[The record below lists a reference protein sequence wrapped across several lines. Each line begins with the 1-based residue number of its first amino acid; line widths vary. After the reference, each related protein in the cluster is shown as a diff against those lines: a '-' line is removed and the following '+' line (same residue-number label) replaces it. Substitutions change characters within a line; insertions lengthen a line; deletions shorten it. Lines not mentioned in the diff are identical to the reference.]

1 MTPLEIDPVEIDP
14 VETGTTTGASVAS
27 ESAYEALRLV
37 QIAPAQSL
45 RLAREAVCAAQARH
59 DPSAQAV
66 AERALGLA
74 WTYVGDLDEAIPHL
88 RSSVALGRRARSAVL
103 VAEARMSLA
112 FVLGRRGHVR
122 HALREVEAA
131 LTGADGVVRARVL
144 VQRAGIH
151 HQLGRPDEALAGYRR
166 ALPALRQAGDIEWVQ
181 RALANRAVVHTFRHA
196 YAAAEAD
203 LQEAARLCEESG
215 LALSASMVQENLAF
229 VHVRRGDVPA
239 ALRHLDEAERR
250 YRALGA
256 QIGSLL
262 IDRSE
267 LLLSVGLTYE
277 ARITAEQA
285 VAELTR
291 DHRQVALPEAHLLLA
306 RAAALDGDPQRALD
320 QASRAVRAFGRQQR
334 PAWAALARLQLLT
347 ARLTDGSRPVRP
359 SHAAAVAAALDA
371 AGWAAPAVEA
381 RLLAGRLALDRGDLT
396 AARAH
401 FRTASRRR
409 RRGPVTMRAQAWY
422 SEALLRLSGGD
433 RRGTV
438 SAVTAGLRILD
449 DHHASLG
456 ATDLRASAAV
466 QRTELTRLVL
476 RVALEDGRA
485 DQVLCWAERGRAQRL
500 LHTLRPPAD
509 PVLARHLA
517 ELRAT
522 VADIEYAHR
531 AGRRAGKLPQRQAAL
546 ERLIRDHCRRRPGEP
561 GARLAAPPH
570 PEILG
575 RALGG
580 AALIEF
586 IEVDDVLHA
595 VTLVDGH
602 IRLHRLGSAAGA
614 RRIAETLSLTLHR
627 LAAAR
632 PNPGSAAGWAQLGR
646 AAAEL
651 DGSLLRPLAGHTGDR
666 PLVLVPAGALA
677 SVPWSTL
684 PSCAGRPVTLAP
696 SAALWHAAQRPT
708 AGGGPVLA
716 AAGPDLP
723 GAQPEVD
730 TIARIYGGG
739 STSLSGAAATVEAV
753 GAALCGASVA
763 HLAAHGRIRGD
774 NPLFSS
780 LRLADGPLTVYD
792 LERLDA
798 VPHTVVLAACDAG
811 RSVIRAGDEPLG
823 LSAAFLG
830 MGTRQLVAPVVPL
843 PDGAAVELMT
853 GFHHLFANGMTA
865 AEALARAQQQWAA
878 GPPDAR
884 AAAAGFVCMGA
895 GLAVPARQ
903 RDRAATSARPFGTPV
918 PGLGDTAA
926 EIVGPTDQ
934 THPEGDRHERRP
946 GRSEDPS
953 DREPR
958 RLPPRL

>member
-1 MTPLEIDPVEIDP
+1 MTPW
-14 VETGTTTGASVAS
+14 ETETTTGASAAS
-27 ESAYEALRLV
+27 ELAYEALRLV

-59 DPSAQAV
+59 DLTAQAV

-88 RSSVALGRRARSAVL
+88 RNSVAQSRRAGAPIL

-122 HALREVEAA
+122 RALREVEAA
-131 LTGADGVVRARVL
+131 LAGADGVVRARVL
-144 VQRAGIH
+144 VQRAAIH
-151 HQLGRPDEALAGYRR
+151 QQLGRPDEALAGYRR

-196 YAAAEAD
+196 YTAAKAD
-203 LQEAARLCEESG
+203 LHEAARLCDEAG
-215 LALSASMVQENLAF
+215 LALSAGFVQENLAF
-229 VHVRRGDVPA
+229 VHARCGDVPA
-239 ALRHLDEAERR
+239 ALRHLDEAERY

-256 QIGSLL
+256 QTGSLF

-285 VAELTR
+285 VAELSR

-320 QASRAVRAFGRQQR
+320 QASRAVRAFDRQQR
-334 PAWAALARLQLLT
+334 SAWAALARLQLLT
-347 ARLTDGSRPVRP
+347 ARLADGSRPVRP
-359 SHAAAVAAALDA
+359 SHPAAVAAALDA
-371 AGWAAPAVEA
+371 AGWSAPAVEA
-381 RLLAGRLALDRGDLT
+381 RLLAGRLALDRGDL
-396 AARAH
+396 AVARDH
-401 FRTASRRR
+401 LRTVSRRR
-409 RRGPVTMRAQAWY
+409 HRGPVTMRAQAWHG
-422 SEALLRLSGGD
+422 EALLRRSEGNP
-433 RRGTV
+433 RGAV

-449 DHHASLG
+449 EYQASLG
-456 ATDLRASAAV
+456 ATDLRASVAGR
-466 QRTELTRLVL
+466 RTELTRLAL
-476 RVALEDGRA
+476 RVALQDGRA
-485 DQVLCWAERGRAQRL
+485 DQALRWAERSRSRRL
-500 LHTLRPPAD
+500 LHTLRPPPD

-522 VADIEYAHR
+522 VADIERAHR
-531 AGRRAGKLPQRQAAL
+531 TGSRAGKLLQRQAAL
-546 ERLIRDHCRRRPGEP
+546 ERVIRDYCRQRPGEP
-561 GARLAAPPH
+561 ETPPVQAPH

-575 RALGG
+575 RALGR

-595 VTLVDGH
+595 VTLVDGD
-602 IRLHRLGSAAGA
+602 IRLHRLGDAAPA
-614 RRIAETLSLTLHR
+614 RGLAGILSLALHR
-627 LAAAR
+627 LVAAR
-632 PNPGSAAGWAQLGR
+632 SDSSNGAGWAVLR
-646 AAAEL
+646 RSAEGL
-651 DGSLLRPLAGHTGDR
+651 DESLLRPLAGRTGDR
-666 PLVLVPAGALA
+666 PLVLVPTGALA

-696 SAALWHAAQRPT
+696 SATLWYAAQRP
-708 AGGGPVLA
+708 AVDGGPALA

-723 GAQPEVD
+723 GAQAEVER
-730 TIARIYGGG
+730 IARIYVDG
-739 STSLSGAAATVEAV
+739 SISLSGAGATVAAV
-753 GAALCGASVA
+753 EGALRGARVA
-763 HLAAHGRIRGD
+763 HLATHGRIRGD

-780 LRLADGPLTVYD
+780 LLLADGPLTVYD

-811 RSVIRAGDEPLG
+811 RSVVRAGDEPLG

-830 MGTRQLVAPVVPL
+830 LGTRQLVAPVVPI

-853 GFHHLFANGMTA
+853 GFHQLLANGVGA
-865 AEALARAQQQWAA
+865 AEALARAQQQRSA
-878 GPPDAR
+878 GPPSAR

-895 GLAVPARQ
+895 GLAVPAGQ
-903 RDRAATSARPFGTPV
+903 Q
-918 PGLGDTAA
+918 DTA
-926 EIVGPTDQ
+926 GPGSGTRLLISPAARD
-934 THPEGDRHERRP
+934 TRP
-946 GRSEDPS
+946 GRAGHL
-953 DREPR
+953 R
-958 RLPPRL
+958 RHS

>member
-1 MTPLEIDPVEIDP
+1 MTPVGIDPVGIDP
-14 VETGTTTGASVAS
+14 VETETTTGAPAAS
-27 ESAYEALRLV
+27 ELAHEALRLV

-45 RLAREAVCAAQARH
+45 RLAREAVCAAQADH
-59 DPSAQAV
+59 DPAAEAV
-66 AERALGLA
+66 AKRALGLA

-88 RSSVALGRRARSAVL
+88 RGSVVLGRRARSAIL

-122 HALREVEAA
+122 RALREVEAA
-131 LTGADGVVRARVL
+131 LAGADGVVRARVL

-166 ALPALRQAGDIEWVQ
+166 ALPALRQARDIEWVQ

-196 YAAAEAD
+196 YTAAEAD
-203 LQEAARLCEESG
+203 LHEAARLCDESG
-215 LALSASMVQENLAF
+215 LVLSAGFVAENLAF
-229 VHVRRGDVPA
+229 VHARRGDVPA
-239 ALRHLDEAERR
+239 ALRHLDEAERH

-256 QIGSLL
+256 QTGSLL

-320 QASRAVRAFGRQQR
+320 QASRAVRAFDRQQR
-334 PAWAALARLQLLT
+334 SGWAALARLQRLT
-347 ARLTDGSRPVRP
+347 ARLADGSRPVRP

-371 AGWAAPAVEA
+371 AGWSAPAVEA
-381 RLLAGRLALDRGDLT
+381 RLLAGRLALDRGDL
-396 AARAH
+396 AVARGH
-401 FRTASRRR
+401 LRTVSRRR
-409 RRGPVTMRAQAWY
+409 HRGPVTMRAQAWHG
-422 SEALLRLSGGD
+422 EALLRRSGGD
-433 RRGTV
+433 HRGAV

-449 DHHASLG
+449 EYQASLG
-456 ATDLRASAAV
+456 ATDLRASVAGR
-466 QRTELTRLVL
+466 RTELTRLAL
-476 RVALEDGRA
+476 RVALQDGRA
-485 DQVLCWAERGRAQRL
+485 DQALRWAERGRARRL
-500 LHTLRPPAD
+500 LHTLRPPPD

-522 VADIEYAHR
+522 VADIERAHR
-531 AGRRAGKLPQRQAAL
+531 TGNRAGKLLQHQAAL
-546 ERLIRDHCRRRPGEP
+546 ERVIRDHCRQRPGEP
-561 GARLAAPPH
+561 ETSPAQAPH

-580 AALIEF
+580 AVLIEL

-595 VTLVDGH
+595 VTLVDGD
-602 IRLHRLGSAAGA
+602 IRLHRLGDAAPA
-614 RRIAETLSLTLHR
+614 RKLAGMLSLALHR
-627 LAAAR
+627 LVAAR
-632 PNPGSAAGWAQLGR
+632 SDSSNGAGWAVLR
-646 AAAEL
+646 RSAEGL
-651 DGSLLRPLAGHTGDR
+651 DESVLRPLASHTGDR
-666 PLVLVPAGALA
+666 PLVLVPTGAMA

-684 PSCAGRPVTLAP
+684 PSCVGRPVTLAP
-696 SAALWHAAQRPT
+696 SAALWYAAQRP
-708 AGGGPVLA
+708 AVDGGPVLA

-723 GAQPEVD
+723 GAQAEVE
-730 TIARIYGGG
+730 TIARIYVDG
-739 STSLSGAAATVEAV
+739 SISLSGAGATVEAV
-753 GAALCGASVA
+753 EGALRGARVA
-763 HLAAHGRIRGD
+763 HLATHGRIRGD

-780 LRLADGPLTVYD
+780 LLLADGPLTVYD

-811 RSVIRAGDEPLG
+811 RSVVRAGDEPLG

-830 MGTRQLVAPVVPL
+830 LGTRQLVAPVVPI

-853 GFHHLFANGMTA
+853 GFHHLLANGVGA
-865 AEALARAQQQWAA
+865 AEALARAQQQRSA
-878 GPPDAR
+878 GSPGAR

-895 GLAVPARQ
+895 GLAVPAQ
-903 RDRAATSARPFGTPV
+903 QH
-918 PGLGDTAA
+918 DTADPRGGTRPPHQPG
-926 EIVGPTDQ
+926 GPG
-934 THPEGDRHERRP
+934 HPSRARRTSSP
-946 GRSEDPS
+946 A
-953 DREPR
+953 
-958 RLPPRL
+958 

>member
-1 MTPLEIDPVEIDP
+1 MTPW
-14 VETGTTTGASVAS
+14 ETETTTGASAAS
-27 ESAYEALRLV
+27 ELAYEALRLV

-59 DPSAQAV
+59 DLTAQAV

-88 RSSVALGRRARSAVL
+88 RNSVAQSRRAGAPIL

-122 HALREVEAA
+122 RALREVEAA
-131 LTGADGVVRARVL
+131 LAGADGVVRARVL

-196 YAAAEAD
+196 YTAAKAD
-203 LQEAARLCEESG
+203 LHEAARLCDEAG
-215 LALSASMVQENLAF
+215 LALSAGFVQENLAF
-229 VHVRRGDVPA
+229 VHARCGDVPA
-239 ALRHLDEAERR
+239 ALRHLDEAERY

-256 QIGSLL
+256 QTGSLF

-285 VAELTR
+285 VAELSR

-320 QASRAVRAFGRQQR
+320 QASRAVRAFDRQQR
-334 PAWAALARLQLLT
+334 SAWAALARLQLLT
-347 ARLTDGSRPVRP
+347 ARLADGSRPVRP
-359 SHAAAVAAALDA
+359 SHPAAVAAALDA
-371 AGWAAPAVEA
+371 AGWSAPAVEA
-381 RLLAGRLALDRGDLT
+381 RLLAGRLALDRGDL
-396 AARAH
+396 AVARDH
-401 FRTASRRR
+401 LRTVSRRR
-409 RRGPVTMRAQAWY
+409 HRGPVTMRAQAWHG
-422 SEALLRLSGGD
+422 EALLRRSEGNP
-433 RRGTV
+433 RGAV

-449 DHHASLG
+449 EYQASLG
-456 ATDLRASAAV
+456 ATDLRASVAGR
-466 QRTELTRLVL
+466 RTELTRLAL
-476 RVALEDGRA
+476 RVALQDGRA
-485 DQVLCWAERGRAQRL
+485 DQALRWAERSRSRRL
-500 LHTLRPPAD
+500 LHTLRPPPD

-522 VADIEYAHR
+522 VADIERAHR
-531 AGRRAGKLPQRQAAL
+531 TGSRAGKLLQRQAAL
-546 ERLIRDHCRRRPGEP
+546 ERVIRDYCRQRPGEP
-561 GARLAAPPH
+561 ETPPVQAPH

-575 RALGG
+575 RALGR

-595 VTLVDGH
+595 VTLVDGD
-602 IRLHRLGSAAGA
+602 IRLHRLGDAAPA
-614 RRIAETLSLTLHR
+614 RGLAGILSLALHR
-627 LAAAR
+627 LVAAR
-632 PNPGSAAGWAQLGR
+632 SDSSNGAGWAVLR
-646 AAAEL
+646 RSAEGL
-651 DGSLLRPLAGHTGDR
+651 DESLLRPLAGRTGDR
-666 PLVLVPAGALA
+666 PLVLVPTGALA

-696 SAALWHAAQRPT
+696 SATLWYAAQRP
-708 AGGGPVLA
+708 AVDGGPALA

-723 GAQPEVD
+723 GAQAEVER
-730 TIARIYGGG
+730 IARIYVDG
-739 STSLSGAAATVEAV
+739 SISLSGAGATVAAV
-753 GAALCGASVA
+753 EGALRGARVA
-763 HLAAHGRIRGD
+763 HLATHGRIRGD

-780 LRLADGPLTVYD
+780 LLLADGPLTVYD

-811 RSVIRAGDEPLG
+811 RLVVRAGDEPLG

-830 MGTRQLVAPVVPL
+830 LGTRQLVAPVVPI

-853 GFHHLFANGMTA
+853 GFHQLLANGVGA
-865 AEALARAQQQWAA
+865 AEALARAQQQRSA
-878 GPPDAR
+878 GPPSAR

-895 GLAVPARQ
+895 GLAVPAGQ
-903 RDRAATSARPFGTPV
+903 Q
-918 PGLGDTAA
+918 DTA
-926 EIVGPTDQ
+926 GPGSGTRLLISPAARD
-934 THPEGDRHERRP
+934 TRP
-946 GRSEDPS
+946 GRAGHL
-953 DREPR
+953 R
-958 RLPPRL
+958 RHS

>member
-1 MTPLEIDPVEIDP
+1 MIPLETDPVEVDP
-14 VETGTTTGASVAS
+14 VETATTTGASVAS

-59 DPSAQAV
+59 DPTAQAV

-131 LTGADGVVRARVL
+131 LAGTDGVVRARVL
-144 VQRAGIH
+144 VQRAAIH
-151 HQLGRPDEALAGYRR
+151 QQLGRPDEALAGYRR

-203 LQEAARLCEESG
+203 LQEAARLCEESR
-215 LALSASMVQENLAF
+215 LALSASIVQENLAF
-229 VHVRRGDVPA
+229 VHARRGDVPA

-256 QIGSLL
+256 HTGSLL

-306 RAAALDGDPQRALD
+306 RAAALDGDPQRARD

-347 ARLTDGSRPVRP
+347 ARLADGSRPVRP
-359 SHAAAVAAALDA
+359 SHAAAVAAALDT
-371 AGWAAPAVEA
+371 AGWSAPAVEA

-396 AARAH
+396 GARAH
-401 FRTASRRR
+401 LRIASRRR
-409 RRGPVTMRAQAWY
+409 HCGPVTMRAQAWHG
-422 SEALLRLSGGD
+422 EALLRLSAGN
-433 RRGTV
+433 RRGAV

-449 DHHASLG
+449 DHQASLG
-456 ATDLRASAAV
+456 ATDLRASVAGR
-466 QRTELTRLVL
+466 RTELTRLAL
-476 RVALEDGRA
+476 RVALQDGRA

-509 PVLARHLA
+509 PALALHLA

-522 VADIEYAHR
+522 VGDIEYAHR
-531 AGRRAGKLPQRQAAL
+531 AGRPAGKLLQRQAAL
-546 ERLIRDHCRRRPGEP
+546 ERLIRDHCRQLPGESGSP
-561 GARLAAPPH
+561 PTQVPH
-570 PEILG
+570 PEVLG

-586 IEVDDVLHA
+586 LEVDEVLHA
-595 VTLVDGH
+595 VTLVDGDS
-602 IRLHRLGSAAGA
+602 RLHRLGEAAQA
-614 RRIAETLSLTLHR
+614 RRLADILSLALHR
-627 LAAAR
+627 LAATR
-632 PNPGSAAGWAQLGR
+632 SDSSNGAGWAVLR
-646 AAAEL
+646 RSAEEL
-651 DGSLLRPLAGHTGDR
+651 DESLLRPLAGRTGDR
-666 PLVLVPAGALA
+666 PLVLVPTGAMA

-684 PSCAGRPVTLAP
+684 PSCAGRAITLAP
-696 SAALWHAAQRPT
+696 SATLWCAAQRP
-708 AGGGPVLA
+708 AVDGGPVLA

-723 GAQPEVD
+723 GAQAEVEK
-730 TIARIYGGG
+730 IARIYTDG
-739 STSLSGAAATVEAV
+739 SVSLSGTGATVAAV
-753 GAALCGASVA
+753 AGALRGASVA
-763 HLAAHGRIRGD
+763 HFATHGRIRGD

-780 LRLADGPLTVYD
+780 LLLADGPLTVYD

-811 RSVIRAGDEPLG
+811 RSVVRAGDEPLG
-823 LSAAFLG
+823 LSAAFLSL
-830 MGTRQLVAPVVPL
+830 GTRQLVAPVVPI

-853 GFHHLFANGMTA
+853 GFHNLLASGMGA
-865 AEALARAQQQWAA
+865 AEALARGQQQWAG
-878 GPPDAR
+878 GPPGAR

-895 GLAVPARQ
+895 GLAVPGRRQYAAVPGGGGTRPPHQPSSPGHPSRAR
-903 RDRAATSARPFGTPV
+903 GTP
-918 PGLGDTAA
+918 P
-926 EIVGPTDQ
+926 PTQ
-934 THPEGDRHERRP
+934 
-946 GRSEDPS
+946 
-953 DREPR
+953 
-958 RLPPRL
+958 